1 MITKA
6 IIFDASTLI
15 SFTMNG
21 LFEEIRKLKGV
32 FKGEFLITQEVKRE
46 IIDNPIRVRKFQLEA
61 LKLKQLLDEK
71 ILEMPSSFGI
81 NNGEISDKTQETLK
95 IANSSFIG
103 DGKEIHL
110 IDLGEASCLALSRML
125 EQKRIENVV
134 AIDERTTR
142 MLIEKPENLKELLE
156 RRLHVRIKIKEENL
170 KFFKEF
176 KVIRSTELAYVIW
189 KKELINLKNGVLE
202 ALLYSLKFNGASIS
216 DTEIDEIKNMK

>member
-1 MITKA
+1 MKA
-6 IIFDASTLI
+6 LIFDASTLI

-21 LFEEIRKLKGV
+21 LFEEIRKLKEI
-32 FKGEFLITQEVKRE
+32 FKGKFLITEQVKKE
-46 IIDNPIRVRKFQLEA
+46 IIDNPIKVRKFQLEA

-71 ILEMPSSFGI
+71 ILEMPSSLNI
-81 NNGEISDKTQETLK
+81 NDKEISTKTQETLK

-110 IDLGEASCLALSRML
+110 IDDGETSCLILSNL
-125 EQKRIENVV
+125 LNQKGIGNVI

-156 RRLHVRIKIKEENL
+156 RKLHVRIKIKEENL

-176 KVIRSTELAYVIW
+176 KVIRSTELAYVLW
-189 KKELINLKNGVLE
+189 KKGFIKIKDDVLG

-216 DTEIDEIKNMK
+216 DTEIDEIKMLR